1 MLRIGVKK
9 NKKKIL
15 KENVLKTKLYIT
27 KLKKKDVDSKQIILI
42 KEDNW

>member
-9 NKKKIL
+9 NKIL
-15 KENVLKTKLYIT
+15 KENVFKKNPNQI
-27 KLKKKDVDSKQIILI
+27 KNKKDVNIDSKQIVLI